1 MAASAASHR
10 PIKGILKNK
19 SSTAS
24 SVAASSPQSGGNIQ
38 EVKRKKSQKWDESN
52 ILATHRPA
60 YRDYDLMKMN
70 EPSSPH
76 LTKKLAASG
85 TSQRSRQVGEPDSDG
100 AHSSKTFFDAQEKQR
115 QFEMKRKLH
124 HNEGL
129 NIQLARRLISDDLQ
143 HEKDED
149 DNEETTLG
157 DNEDNTALEESSD
170 EVSTSDELQT
180 QPFHS

>member
-1 MAASAASHR
+1 MAASAASQR

-38 EVKRKKSQKWDESN
+38 EVQRKKSQKWDESN

-60 YRDYDLMKMN
+60 YRDYDLMKIN

-76 LTKKLAASG
+76 FRLAASG
-85 TSQRSRQVGEPDSDG
+85 TSQRSGQVGEPDSDG
-100 AHSSKTFFDAQEKQR
+100 AHSSKTFFDALEKQL

-129 NIQLARRLISDDLQ
+129 NIQLARQLISNDLQ

-157 DNEDNTALEESSD
+157 DNEDNTALQESSD